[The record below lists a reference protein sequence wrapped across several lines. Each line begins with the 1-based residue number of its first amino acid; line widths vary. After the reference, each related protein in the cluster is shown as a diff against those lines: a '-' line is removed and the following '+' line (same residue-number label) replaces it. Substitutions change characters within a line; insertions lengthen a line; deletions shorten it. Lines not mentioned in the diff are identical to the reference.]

1 MLRMNPNV
9 VMADRK
15 QETYRLLQDKSDEK
29 RKEVFK
35 ATPHIQRDLIKCSI

>member
-15 QETYRLLQDKSDEK
+15 QETYRLLQDKSDE
-29 RKEVFK
+29 RRREVFK
-35 ATPHIQRDLIKCSI
+35 DFSPHTERPDKM